1 MSRPKESLWPPQAS
15 EAAVAELARRFD
27 LDTATTQPATL
38 EHLDW
43 AIEHVGQAYLT
54 TPPSELAED
63 AMRYERWVRELLA
76 GDHTPSQVGELSV
89 RLGYLR
95 GILASL
101 SFALG
106 DHAAAQAYCATA
118 LAIAQELGHRRLK
131 AWVLS
136 TESQLATYHGDHHRV
151 IELTQ
156 AGLAAA
162 AGTPTF
168 AAVKLAS
175 LQAKAHASLGD
186 RGAAEAALANARR
199 SLALVPP
206 EEQVGGLFSFPEEKL
221 ASHEGDV
228 YLRLGEPRRAQQ
240 ALWRALGLLT
250 PPPAHGAPRST
261 RRWSACTWRRH
272 LCSWARSRRPAGSA
286 SRHWRSTRRA
296 RSIRPAGGRA
306 GLGACCGHTRIGR
319 RCVTSSSGWT
329 LAELAYSTVMS

>member
-1 MSRPKESLWPPQAS
+1 MSGPKESLWPPRAS
-15 EAAVAELARRFD
+15 EAAVAELARRFK
-27 LDTATTQPATL
+27 LDTTTTRPATL

-43 AIEHVGQAYLT
+43 AIEHFGQAYLT
-54 TPPSELAED
+54 TPPSELAEEV
-63 AMRYERWVRELLA
+63 MRYERWVRELLA
-76 GDHTPSQVGELSV
+76 GDHTPSQVGKLSV

-118 LAIAQELGHRRLK
+118 LAIAEELGHQRLK

-136 TESQLATYHGDHHRV
+136 TESQLATYHGDHQRV
-151 IELTQ
+151 IGLTE

-162 AGTPTF
+162 DGTPTF

-186 RGAAEAALANARR
+186 RDAAETALANARR

-206 EEQVGGLFSFPEEKL
+206 AEQVGGLFSFPEEKL

-228 YLRLGEPRRAQQ
+228 YLRLGEPRQAQQ
-240 ALWRALGLLT
+240 ALWHALSLLDT
-250 PPPAHGAPRST
+250 ATGPRRSPVDQ
-261 RRWSACTWRRH
+261 AMVCFH
-272 LCSWARSRRPAGSA
+272 LAQASLQLGEVEEA
-286 SRHWRSTRRA
+286 SRLGTEALAIHAQRPIDPTRRRA
-296 RSIRPAGGRA
+296 RRLAGMLEPYRNRPAVRDFLERLEA
-306 GLGACCGHTRIGR
+306 G
-319 RCVTSSSGWT
+319 
-329 LAELAYSTVMS
+329 